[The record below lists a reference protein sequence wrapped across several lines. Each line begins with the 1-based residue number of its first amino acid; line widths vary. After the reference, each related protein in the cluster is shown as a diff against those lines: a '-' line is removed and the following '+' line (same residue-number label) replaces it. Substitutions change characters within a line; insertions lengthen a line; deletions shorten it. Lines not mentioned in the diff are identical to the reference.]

1 MGQEIQCTV
10 NVRNRKVAGKAL
22 LETSELLF
30 RPARP
35 AGNDKRDV
43 PDEMRLRI
51 PFSEM
56 TSVKVDGGTLRVQF
70 ARGVAAFQI
79 GAYAEKWRDKILH
92 PKSRIEKLGV
102 QPGASVSVIGSFG
115 PDFVQELLGV
125 ARKISEAKVA
135 ADADAIFLAANA
147 PSVLSEVEK
156 MAKLLAPAAAL
167 WIVYPK
173 GQKTI
178 TERDVIGA
186 GRRAGLK
193 DVKVVGFSAS
203 HTALKFVI
211 PLDKR

>member
-10 NVRNRKVAGKAL
+10 HVRNRKLTGKAL

-30 RPARP
+30 RPVRP
-35 AGNDKRDV
+35 AGGSKPGVADQ
-43 PDEMRLRI
+43 MRLRI

-56 TSVKVDGGTLRVQF
+56 TSVKVDGGTLQVKF
-70 ARGVAAFQI
+70 ARGIAAFKI

-92 PKSRIEKLGV
+92 PKSRIEKLGLK
-102 QPGASVSVIGSFG
+102 PGASVSVIGSFA

-125 ARKISEAKVA
+125 VQKISEAKIA
-135 ADADAIFLAANA
+135 SDADAIFLAADTASALGN
-147 PSVLSEVEK
+147 VEK
-156 MAKLLAPAAAL
+156 MAKQLAPAAAL

-173 GQKTI
+173 GQKII
-178 TERDVIGA
+178 TENDVIGA